1 MQKSV
6 YSFVATLWLN
16 ASFIVGACCFHA
28 AVDISNRV
36 HGSEREAARDDGG
49 LEQLCQCLTS
59 MPSSTADAVS
69 GTYWVEDRGRHF
81 YDMVSRGSPR
91 GSGGQP
97 SERSRRGKQMDRLK
111 HTELPALESLDELLA
126 RTRII
131 SELDTQRPNE
141 APLKLPPIRMETQ
154 DHLHQRTGDFHEW
167 LRHPK
172 ALPRRP
178 SADEAE
184 RPPLSWHLLLL
195 RASYNDSSLKAAT
208 VADWLAEVL
217 DLPSEVAAKHAQ
229 AAMTRPAVHL
239 ATFPAWSEVTE
250 KADSLRAL
258 GLAVQVGS
266 TGLHRAIDM
275 LTGIG
280 DARMSSVCQPCQQW
294 EGVMA
299 SICNADVAR
308 FEEKEMISEVLSPE
322 YNEQQPAG
330 FTNACAR
337 ASSSQVYETQMQP
350 VLPPSKS
357 QESRDMP
364 KAPARPSDE
373 KVQEFV
379 RQFQQV
385 ESRQASSKEALEQ
398 ISTLVEVTV
407 DMFGTLNGALNQMKT
422 DIGHLHANLSS
433 LETKV
438 SQTPVPS
445 TPPHP
450 AAQVAEKSAGDDVVE
465 SLGKEMSLEA
475 CCGDEPMQSL
485 QLSFTS
491 EPTFAASTTPDSDG
505 QSELTSLDVSKISGK
520 SSTEGPSHPHP
531 NEALVSLINVALKHP
546 DLSGAPLLRQWQ
558 FQQQRVKSQRDLN
571 VDLVANKS
579 VLAVQNQQFAALV
592 RVAMHH
598 GSLAGRDL
606 LHQFESELH
615 FEEEKHS
622 ETRAGRSSDASISF
636 QKQLSQDSS
645 DEVLRSY
652 GIQPSLCHQRGVV
665 SLVQV
670 ALKHPDVNGFPLLQ
684 LWKKERVKIKSQR
697 QLNLNCIEKKCEI
710 HLQNRQFVAL
720 VYAALFYP
728 NLEGEELLNRG
739 CLQCGP
745 RQRWLFTGP
754 EQIEVPRDDVL
765 DTVSNRRGKIGGP
778 VPKESYMDLFTGMA
792 LASRKAQAKKR
803 RIKRPPGSKSQDH
816 RKVWRGISQKVVVNV
831 LSKDP
836 VQELFKEE
844 SGEAFE
850 ATESESQAER
860 SQWDA
865 ATLRRRQLKKLLQ
878 RSKMVVVQEPESQ
891 PVSKTPSSRPDAMS
905 RSASK
910 SQIERA
916 VRLNPHR
923 REACQMMRFFVFGL
937 AGLSNKRET
946 PFGKK

>member
-266 TGLHRAIDM
+266 TGLHRAI
-275 LTGIG
+275 
-280 DARMSSVCQPCQQW
+280 
-294 EGVMA
+294 
-299 SICNADVAR
+299 
-308 FEEKEMISEVLSPE
+308 
-322 YNEQQPAG
+322 
-330 FTNACAR
+330 
-337 ASSSQVYETQMQP
+337 
-350 VLPPSKS
+350 
-357 QESRDMP
+357 
-364 KAPARPSDE
+364 
-373 KVQEFV
+373 
-379 RQFQQV
+379 
-385 ESRQASSKEALEQ
+385 
-398 ISTLVEVTV
+398 
-407 DMFGTLNGALNQMKT
+407 
-422 DIGHLHANLSS
+422 
-433 LETKV
+433 
-438 SQTPVPS
+438 
-445 TPPHP
+445 
-450 AAQVAEKSAGDDVVE
+450 
-465 SLGKEMSLEA
+465 
-475 CCGDEPMQSL
+475 
-485 QLSFTS
+485 
-491 EPTFAASTTPDSDG
+491 
-505 QSELTSLDVSKISGK
+505 
-520 SSTEGPSHPHP
+520 
-531 NEALVSLINVALKHP
+531 
-546 DLSGAPLLRQWQ
+546 
-558 FQQQRVKSQRDLN
+558 
-571 VDLVANKS
+571 
-579 VLAVQNQQFAALV
+579 
-592 RVAMHH
+592 
-598 GSLAGRDL
+598 
-606 LHQFESELH
+606 
-615 FEEEKHS
+615 
-622 ETRAGRSSDASISF
+622 
-636 QKQLSQDSS
+636 
-645 DEVLRSY
+645 
-652 GIQPSLCHQRGVV
+652 
-665 SLVQV
+665 
-670 ALKHPDVNGFPLLQ
+670 
-684 LWKKERVKIKSQR
+684 
-697 QLNLNCIEKKCEI
+697 
-710 HLQNRQFVAL
+710 
-720 VYAALFYP
+720 
-728 NLEGEELLNRG
+728 
-739 CLQCGP
+739 
-745 RQRWLFTGP
+745 
-754 EQIEVPRDDVL
+754 
-765 DTVSNRRGKIGGP
+765 VSNRRGKIGGP